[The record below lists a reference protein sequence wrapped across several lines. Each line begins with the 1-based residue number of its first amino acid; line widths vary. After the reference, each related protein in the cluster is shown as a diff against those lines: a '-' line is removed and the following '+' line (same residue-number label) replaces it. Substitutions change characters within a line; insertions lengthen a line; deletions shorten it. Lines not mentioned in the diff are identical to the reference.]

1 MIIGPVSIQWTKD
14 VVKDQADVQRL
25 DMRRNKVMSGL
36 ERDNQAMRHTLKQ
49 IFDRGASKDPKP
61 PKGAGAND
69 L

>member
-14 VVKDQADVQRL
+14 VVKDQADAQ
-25 DMRRNKVMSGL
+25 RRNKVMSGL